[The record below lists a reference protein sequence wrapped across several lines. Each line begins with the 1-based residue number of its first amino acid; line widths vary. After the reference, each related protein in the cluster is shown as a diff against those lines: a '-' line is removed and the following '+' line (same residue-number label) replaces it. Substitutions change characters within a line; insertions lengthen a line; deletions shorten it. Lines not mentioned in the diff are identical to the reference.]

1 MACPQQARLVVV
13 GADEEEQTFAFESLV
28 ENDDGDY
35 MSSRVQ
41 FVNNDIFTDC
51 VLTKGFKELRIYC
64 GDMTWILPAETD
76 RLYDGGRYWARQEEG
91 TTATANV
98 EIEQFEGE
106 GAGPDD
112 LAVSTLVIDTSPPAT
127 FLDDVPGPIWQNA
140 NGAKQSG
147 SLGLISYKRNGKLH
161 TATCMPYG
169 RVKAESGQVFE
180 RLDNWLQSVQHAPHD
195 DV

>member
-35 MSSRVQ
+35 LSSRVQ

-51 VLTKGFKELRIYC
+51 VLAKGFKELRIYC
-64 GDMTWILPAETD
+64 GDMAWILPGDTD
-76 RLYDGGRYWARQEEG
+76 HLYDGGRYWAKPEED
-91 TTATANV
+91 TTATANL
-98 EIEQFEGE
+98 EIEMFEGE

-127 FLDDVPGPIWQNA
+127 FLDDVPGPLWQQA
-140 NGAKQSG
+140 NGGNNS
-147 SLGLISYKRNGKLH
+147 SLGLISYRTGGTLF

-169 RVKAESGQVFE
+169 RVKGEGGQVYE
-180 RLDNWLQSVQHAPHD
+180 RLDSWLQSVQQA
-195 DV
+195 VRNA